1 MTTADLKE
9 SIEGGRLSEDN
20 IEQKWFNL
28 GLDYALKMIDV
39 YIHFQEPES
48 GDEWRRIMNHVDS
61 V

>member
-20 IEQKWFNL
+20 KEQKWFNL

-39 YIHFQEPES
+39 YIRFQEPEA
-48 GDEWRRIMNHVDS
+48 GEEWKEIMTHVDII
-61 V
+61 